1 MDIKNSLP
9 SSSAS
14 LGYETSK
21 SPKYVP
27 RSSSNLGVSPAYS
40 PTANFNLSDSPA
52 AIATGNTGSVVLSPA
67 VSGASYSPSG
77 SGAGGALSSA
87 HANLVSPAYNP
98 LLSPAYNPLSSTSPV
113 YGGHRSPGNKNYFK
127 FLFQLTIH
135 KFSLQSYSF
144 NLSKRIKYVS
154 WLLSYCVRRVRFQ

>member
-1 MDIKNSLP
+1 MRSPAYYGGGFASPAYSPTNQITTSGKSPTYRVDIKNSLP

-27 RSSSNLGVSPAYS
+27 RSSNIGASPAYS
-40 PTANFNLSDSPA
+40 PSAGFNMSDSPA

-77 SGAGGALSSA
+77 SGAGGATGALSSA
-87 HANLVSPAYNP
+87 HGNLVSPAYNP
-98 LLSPAYNPLSSTSPV
+98 LLSPAYNPLSATSPV
-113 YGGHRSPGNKNYFK
+113 YGSHRSPGNNLYN
-127 FLFQLTIH
+127 FLTSI
-135 KFSLQSYSF
+135 
-144 NLSKRIKYVS
+144 
-154 WLLSYCVRRVRFQ
+154 